1 MVHIL
6 YGAFGANSNDMTDD
20 SDSSLDGYTVRK
32 YGMKLSSTADVQLV
46 TENDPLVR
54 SRNPHCFHRLSCD
67 AVIRLM
73 KEIVSNK
80 PRYLIPR
87 SGSNLP
93 TDDRTDLN
101 GNLIENRLLASFP
114 NEERCTGRCL
124 DVSKRQKATI
134 GKSNSNWHAI
144 GFSYEKPEVNNTVI
158 ARIITRAIGRVPSA
172 RLPDF
177 KKARTRDRART

>member
-1 MVHIL
+1 
-6 YGAFGANSNDMTDD
+6 MTDD

-80 PRYLIPR
+80 PR
-87 SGSNLP
+87 
-93 TDDRTDLN
+93 LN